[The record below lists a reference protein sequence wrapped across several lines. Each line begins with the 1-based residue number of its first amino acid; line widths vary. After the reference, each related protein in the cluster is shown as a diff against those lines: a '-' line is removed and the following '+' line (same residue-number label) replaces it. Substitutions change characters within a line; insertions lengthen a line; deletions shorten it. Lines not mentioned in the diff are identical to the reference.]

1 MNFYYNKRYLI
12 KSITWRIVGTIDT
25 FIIGF
30 FFSNSI
36 SFGLKISVIDFI
48 IKLIFYYLHE
58 KIWDNINGKILNI
71 KILFKTISWRVLG
84 SSTTIIVGWIIL
96 NNPIIGLK
104 IGIFEILSKM
114 ALYFIHEKIWFN
126 VKSF

>member
-84 SSTTIIVGWIIL
+84 SSTTIIIGWIIL